1 MQLQVGTACRA
12 PSLWCE
18 SSKMAS
24 PNVCMELLFDRGRSL
39 RCPVIMLVVS
49 IGAM

>member
-1 MQLQVGTACRA
+1 VVRVIQ
-12 PSLWCE
+12 
-18 SSKMAS
+18 MAS
-24 PNVCMELLFDRGRSL
+24 PYVCMELLFDRGRSL